1 MIRKKAIIYN
11 QPLYYVPQYGGAT
24 KVSVLRVFE
33 DGCALV
39 VRRPKK
45 DKNIRPFPVP
55 LDFIFDTMQD
65 ACRGEREW
73 EHWAKKHRKE
83 KKRKNHADSE

>member
-1 MIRKKAIIYN
+1 MIQKEKIIYN

-24 KVSVLRVFE
+24 KVSILRVFG

-45 DKNIRPFPVP
+45 DKDIKPFPIP
-55 LDFIFDTMQD
+55 LDFIFSTMQD
-65 ACRGEREW
+65 ACRSEREW
-73 EHWAKKHRKE
+73 EHWKRKHRKE
-83 KKRKNHADSE
+83 RKRKRNADSK